1 MADLSKRRCQE
12 GELNN
17 SRSRSGERLHS
28 NGTDPRPLATGC
40 TLGSMVRLIRTCVT
54 SSGGPGKEVASV
66 TVLGTLS
73 QVGCH
78 GCDGGEHLGRDLV
91 PLLRLD
97 VAVSKYSITQVI
109 TG

>member
-1 MADLSKRRCQE
+1 M
-12 GELNN
+12 
-17 SRSRSGERLHS
+17 
-28 NGTDPRPLATGC
+28 
-40 TLGSMVRLIRTCVT
+40 T

-91 PLLRLD
+91 SLLRLD
-97 VAVSKYSITQVI
+97 VAVSKYSVTQMITCKSDQGEIRFDGQSFGQAAVPKTVYKI
-109 TG
+109 TVSWQPEFLKSVLQPFVQLILAEW